1 MSDLIE
7 LNDTELAMVAGGQ
20 TVPAINI
27 QTNVNAGA
35 QVGVG
40 LAVLSPG
47 AHVNVTNISYTVQIN
62 AAALV

>member
-7 LNDTELAMVAGGQ
+7 LNDGELMMVAGGR
-20 TVPAINI
+20 TVGPITI

-40 LAVLSPG
+40 VAVLSPG
-47 AHVNVTNISYTVQIN
+47 AHVNVNNISYTVQIN
-62 AAALV
+62 AAAGV

>member
-1 MSDLIE
+1 MPNLIE
-7 LNDTELAMVAGGQ
+7 LNDSELVMVAGGR

-47 AHVNVTNISYTVQIN
+47 AHVNVANISYTVQAN
-62 AAALV
+62 AAAVV